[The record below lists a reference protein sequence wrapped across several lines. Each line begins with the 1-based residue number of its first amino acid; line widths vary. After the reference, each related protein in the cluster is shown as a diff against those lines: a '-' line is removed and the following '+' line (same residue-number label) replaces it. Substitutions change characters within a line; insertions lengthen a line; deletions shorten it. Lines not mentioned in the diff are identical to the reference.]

1 MMQKLT
7 KMEDAMKWMVKEM
20 KSMKAAN
27 SHVAVKEELIESH
40 NGKKINANRIPAKS
54 EHQYGLRLLYV
65 LFSKEQLVVK
75 LMYQSKRSDK
85 PGLDKKKVEFLCSLI
100 DKCFGSDWD
109 MSLLVSKVNQK
120 CRDAENYVVSS
131 DSSDTD
137 SKISCCVYIAAV
149 FLALVDL
156 VFLCFVLYVHPF
168 LLN

>member
-1 MMQKLT
+1 MTMMQKLT

-85 PGLDKKKVEFLCSLI
+85 PGLDKKKVEFLCSLE
-100 DKCFGSDWD
+100 F
-109 MSLLVSKVNQK
+109 LVSKVNQK
-120 CRDAENYVVSS
+120 CRDAENYVGSS